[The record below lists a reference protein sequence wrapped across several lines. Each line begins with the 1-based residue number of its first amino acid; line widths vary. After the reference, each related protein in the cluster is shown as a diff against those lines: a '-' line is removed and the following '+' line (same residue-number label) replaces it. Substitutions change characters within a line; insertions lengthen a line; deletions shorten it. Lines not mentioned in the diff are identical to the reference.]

1 MVQIDVVYE
10 GKLHTRA
17 IHEPSGSTLVT
28 DAPRDNTGLGEAF
41 SPTDLLATSL
51 VTCMLT
57 TMGIVAQREQ
67 IDITGATGRVIKEMT
82 STPPRRV
89 ARLTVTLHLP
99 RKLNEEQ
106 TQKLTN
112 AAHACPVKKSLH
124 PDVEVVTQIHWG

>member
-1 MVQIDVVYE
+1 MVQIDVVYQ

-17 IHEPSGSTLVT
+17 THEPSGSTLVT
-28 DAPRDNTGLGEAF
+28 DAPRDNMGLGEAF

-99 RKLNEEQ
+99 QKLDEEQ

-124 PDVEVVTQIHWG
+124 PDVEVITQIHWG